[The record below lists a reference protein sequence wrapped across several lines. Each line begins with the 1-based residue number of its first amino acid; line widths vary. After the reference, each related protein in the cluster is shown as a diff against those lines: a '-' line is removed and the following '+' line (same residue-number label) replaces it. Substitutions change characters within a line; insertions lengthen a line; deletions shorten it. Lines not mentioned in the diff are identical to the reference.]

1 MQLVKQFTVHTLIVL
16 RFGRGHAR
24 TITTSQRVR
33 GLVFRDVDRLQ
44 VVGIVFAL
52 VAVVG
57 TIAFDWEFGGDTGPV
72 PFALAAVAVVL
83 AVASHF
89 RDA

>member
-1 MQLVKQFTVHTLIVL
+1 M
-16 RFGRGHAR
+16 
-24 TITTSQRVR
+24 
-33 GLVFRDVDRLQ
+33 FRDAGRLQ
-44 VVGIVFAL
+44 VVGIVFAV

-57 TIAFDWEFGGDTGPV
+57 TVAFDWQFGGDTGPV
-72 PFALAAVAVVL
+72 PFALATLAVVL